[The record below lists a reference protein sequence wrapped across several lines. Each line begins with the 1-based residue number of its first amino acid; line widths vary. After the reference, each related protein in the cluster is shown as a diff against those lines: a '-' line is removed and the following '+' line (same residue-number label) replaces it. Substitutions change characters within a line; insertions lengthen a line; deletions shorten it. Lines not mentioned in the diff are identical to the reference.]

1 MKKYI
6 DITGNSGVTAYI
18 IDTESIS
25 IEFNNDSIYLYTYE
39 SAGKKKIEKMKKLAT
54 EGKGLSTYI
63 SQHVKDKFETQLK

>member
-18 IDTESIS
+18 IGTESIS
-25 IEFNNDSIYLYTYE
+25 VEFNNDVIYLYTYE
-39 SAGKKKIEKMKKLAT
+39 SAGKRTIEKMKKLAT